1 MADAA
6 GGSGAWVLAAVPLA
20 IRVAAPPRNPGVI
33 PRRQRFPAPLS
44 DSRNSP
50 MIEVERLE
58 KSYGFARAL
67 KGISFQ
73 VQKGEVIGFLGPNG
87 AGKSTTMKIL
97 TGYLL
102 PTAGRARVA
111 GYDVVADSLQVRAR
125 IGYLPESTP
134 LYAEMRVDEYLRFCA
149 EIRGVPAGQRKAAI
163 DRAVTL
169 CGLQRVTGKNIVE
182 LSKGYKQR
190 VGLAQAI
197 VHEPPVLVLDEPTS
211 GLDPNQIVEVRKLIE
226 RLGTEHTVILSTHYL
241 QEVEKSC
248 SRVII
253 INQGEIVAD
262 GTQAQL
268 IASRPAGAL
277 RARVRGPEAAVLG
290 LCQAQLGC
298 AATVSERDGE
308 LATYRLDVGA
318 GGTSERAFAQL
329 VVQNGWELLELQR
342 ERPTLEDVFRS
353 LTLGSEK
360 EVAHA

>member
-1 MADAA
+1 
-6 GGSGAWVLAAVPLA
+6 
-20 IRVAAPPRNPGVI
+20 
-33 PRRQRFPAPLS
+33 
-44 DSRNSP
+44 
-50 MIEVERLE
+50 MIEVDRLE

-73 VQKGEVIGFLGPNG
+73 VQKGEVVGFLGPNG

-102 PTAGRARVA
+102 PTSGRAQVA
-111 GYDVVADSLQVRAR
+111 GFDVVEDSLQVRAR

-134 LYAEMRVDEYLRFCA
+134 LYAEMRVDDYLRFCA
-149 EIRGVPAGQRKAAI
+149 EVRGVPAGQRKAAI
-163 DRAVTL
+163 ERAVGL
-169 CGLQRVTGKNIVE
+169 CGLGRVTGKNIVE

-253 INQGEIVAD
+253 VNQGEIVAD

-268 IASRPAGAL
+268 IAGRPAGAL
-277 RARVRGPEAAVLG
+277 RARVRGPEAAVL
-290 LCQAQLGC
+290 AQLGTHLAGC
-298 AATVSERDGE
+298 PAAVVGRSGDVVEYRVDAGSDGGQVER
-308 LATYRLDVGA
+308 T
-318 GGTSERAFAQL
+318 FAQV
-329 VVQNGWELLELQR
+329 VVQNGFELLELQR
-342 ERPTLEDVFRS
+342 ERPTLEDVFRA